1 MSKNIKDLNKGFEV
15 VALEERL
22 EMVQLA
28 AFADTAG
35 SLLCDFGSTT
45 IEAEGAEEAPAE
57 GNE

>member
-1 MSKNIKDLNKGFEV
+1 MSKNIENLNKGFDA

-35 SLLCDFGSTT
+35 SLLCDFGDSKV
-45 IEAEGAEEAPAE
+45 EAEAPAE
-57 GNE
+57 SAE

>member
-1 MSKNIKDLNKGFEV
+1 MSKNIENLNKGFDA

-35 SLLCDFGSTT
+35 SLLCDFGDS
-45 IEAEGAEEAPAE
+45 EVKAEEAPAE
-57 GNE
+57 SAE

>member
-1 MSKNIKDLNKGFEV
+1 MSKNIENLNKGFEA

-35 SLLCDFGSTT
+35 SLLCDFGSV
-45 IEAEGAEEAPAE
+45 EVSAAEKAE
-57 GNE
+57 

>member
-35 SLLCDFGSTT
+35 SLLCDFGDTKV
-45 IEAEGAEEAPAE
+45 EAEAEAPAE
-57 GNE
+57 GQE